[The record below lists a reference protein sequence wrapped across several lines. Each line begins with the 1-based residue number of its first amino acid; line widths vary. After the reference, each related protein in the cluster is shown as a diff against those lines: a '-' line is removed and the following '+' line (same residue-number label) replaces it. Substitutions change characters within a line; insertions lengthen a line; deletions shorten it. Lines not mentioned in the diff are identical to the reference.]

1 MVKTARHHG
10 RFGCIIDGGINY
22 YSVFIS
28 GRGSVSL
35 PLGGF
40 REEAG
45 HDDDYDVVDDGWQ

>member
-10 RFGCIIDGGINY
+10 RFGCSIIDGGH
-22 YSVFIS
+22 
-28 GRGSVSL
+28 GSVSL
-35 PLGGF
+35 PLGLGGF

>member
-10 RFGCIIDGGINY
+10 RFGCIADGGINDT
-22 YSVFIS
+22 VFIS

>member
-1 MVKTARHHG
+1 MKTARHPG